1 MRRLLNLPNLL
12 TFARLL
18 AAPWVAAC
26 ILRQAHGQTLVLL
39 AAAGLTD
46 ALDGYLARRF
56 GWSTHFGAYL
66 DPIADKVLLVTVFVS
81 LGIGGLIPGWLVM
94 IVVGRD
100 LLILVFAGVA
110 FLTTHYRRFDPSVWG
125 KLSTLV
131 QILTCVVVIG
141 SQVFPWP
148 ALLMWAAVLP
158 VATAVTTAWS
168 GLHYAWR
175 AVETLYGPHRSGAD

>member
-12 TFARLL
+12 TLARLL

-26 ILRQAHGQTLVLL
+26 ILRQAHGQALVLL
-39 AAAGLTD
+39 AVAGFTD
-46 ALDGYLARRF
+46 VLDGYLARRLNC
-56 GWSTHFGAYL
+56 STHFGAYL
-66 DPIADKVLLVTVFVS
+66 DPIADKVLLVIVFVS
-81 LGIGGLIPGWLVM
+81 LGIVGLIPTWLVM

-110 FLTTHYRRFDPSVWG
+110 FLTTHYRRFEPSVWG

-131 QILTCVVVIG
+131 QILTGVAVIG
-141 SQVFPWP
+141 SQVFRWP
-148 ALLMWAAVLP
+148 ALLMWATVLP
-158 VATAVTTAWS
+158 VATAVTTVWS

-175 AVETLYGPHRSGAD
+175 AVGTLYSQHRTGAD